1 MGGKTTI
8 WLGVTT
14 HGWQNSKSREA
25 ANQLLHVL
33 QALLEDIKEN
43 LEETLS
49 FLQKPGTSH
58 SIPHQGKLTKIM
70 CVQKKKKKTRPI
82 NKTYQNKVAIIDP
95 LGALANTDCEKS
107 HMTYLV
113 QCGSKYISLP
123 SLAKTTFGFARR
135 PMCSY
140 ELRNVVMSFGSL
152 LGTHQSSASWLVL

>member
-1 MGGKTTI
+1 MTELQKQRGRSPAPPRSSGASSGHKGKPGRNTELPTETRDFTLHTTP
-8 WLGVTT
+8 
-14 HGWQNSKSREA
+14 REA
-25 ANQLLHVL
+25 DQNYVR
-33 QALLEDIKEN
+33 
-43 LEETLS
+43 S
-49 FLQKPGTSH
+49 
-58 SIPHQGKLTKIM
+58 
-70 CVQKKKKKTRPI
+70 KKKTNKNKTRPI

-123 SLAKTTFGFARR
+123 SLAKTTSGFAGR
-135 PMCSY
+135 PTCSY